1 VAVMAGVSQL
11 LRIGAAADGRA
22 KLFRVLA
29 GVLYLV
35 GGGFVLIF
43 PLGSTFSLTLSIGAL
58 LLMEGVTELAG
69 AASAADSA
77 RNVLLVDGLITC
89 LLGGMVLLEWPSD
102 SLWVIGTLF
111 GVGLLISAFR
121 LLFSSEAQSPQT
133 SS

>member
-1 VAVMAGVSQL
+1 
-11 LRIGAAADGRA
+11 
-22 KLFRVLA
+22 
-29 GVLYLV
+29 
-35 GGGFVLIF
+35 VLIF
-43 PLGSTFSLTLSIGAL
+43 PLGSTFSLTIPIRAL

-69 AASAADSA
+69 AASASDSA
-77 RNVLLVDGLITC
+77 RNLLLVDGLITC
-89 LLGGMVLLEWPSD
+89 LLGGLVVLEWPSD